1 MPSQMIEKLL
11 EGSYVAPMN
20 SVLALEKATRLRYS
34 SGKRGLTSFRKYQ
47 PSESVTFS
55 KNE

>member
-1 MPSQMIEKLL
+1 MIEKLL